1 MAENHKAV
9 TGSRLDARL
18 WGSVALNLAITLV
31 EFAGG
36 LWGGSVALLA
46 DSAHNLA
53 DAAAV
58 GLAIFARRLSRR
70 APTPRHTY
78 GFKRAEV
85 IAALLNSAG
94 LIAISVLVA
103 REAVGRLFHPQPAR
117 VPVMLVTASVALIAN
132 LLCVLLLRNHRTE
145 DINVKSA
152 FLHLLQDALASMAVI
167 IAALVSGTA
176 GGAYADPAAA
186 ILISVI
192 VLRSTMSIV
201 WESIHTLLEAAPAG
215 LDVQHLAEIVARRF
229 PTVRLHHIHIW
240 EVGPSQRILT
250 AHMKVSVMNV
260 CDAES
265 LAAEVRRFLQEEWN
279 INHAT
284 LEAEANGCGSEQLL
298 GEWK

>member
-1 MAENHKAV
+1 MAENHRAV
-9 TGSRLDARL
+9 IGGRLDARL
-18 WGSVALNLAITLV
+18 WGSVALNLAIALL
-31 EFAGG
+31 ECAGG
-36 LWGGSVALLA
+36 LWAGSVALLA

-53 DAAAV
+53 DAGAV
-58 GLAIFARRLSRR
+58 GLTIFARRLSRH
-70 APTPRHTY
+70 APTLRHTY

-85 IAALLNSAG
+85 IAALLNSAA
-94 LIAISVLVA
+94 LIAISVFVA

-117 VPVMLVTASVALIAN
+117 APVMLVTASVALLAN
-132 LLCVLLLRNHRTE
+132 LLCVLLLRHYRSE
-145 DINVKSA
+145 DLNVKSA
-152 FLHLLQDALASMAVI
+152 FLHLLQDALASLAVI
-167 IAALVSGTA
+167 IAALVAGTSG
-176 GGAYADPAAA
+176 GPYADPAAA

-201 WESIHTLLEAAPAG
+201 WESVHTLLEAAPAG
-215 LDVQHLAEIVARRF
+215 LDVRRLAEIVSRRF

-250 AHMKVSVMNV
+250 AHMKVGATNV

-265 LAAEVRRFLQEEWN
+265 LAAEVRCFLQEEWN

>member
-1 MAENHKAV
+1 MAEDHRAV
-9 TGSRLDARL
+9 IESRLDGRL

-36 LWGGSVALLA
+36 LWAGSVALLA

-53 DAAAV
+53 DAGAV
-58 GLAIFARRLSRR
+58 GLAIFARQLSRR
-70 APTPRHTY
+70 TPTPRHTY

-85 IAALLNSAG
+85 IAALLNSAI

-103 REAVGRLFHPQPAR
+103 RQAVERLFHPQTAR
-117 VPVMLVTASVALIAN
+117 ASVMLVTASVALIAN
-132 LLCVLLLRNHRTE
+132 LLCVLLLRNHTTE
-145 DINVKSA
+145 DINVRSA
-152 FLHLLQDALASMAVI
+152 FLHLLQDALASLAVV
-167 IAALVSGTA
+167 IAALFARTA
-176 GGAYADPAAA
+176 GGVYADPAAA

-192 VLRSTMSIV
+192 VLRSAVSIV
-201 WESIHTLLEAAPAG
+201 WESVHTLLEAAPAG
-215 LDVQHLAEIVARRF
+215 LDVRHLAEIVSRRF
-229 PTVRLHHIHIW
+229 PTVRLHHIHVW

-279 INHAT
+279 ISHAT

>member
-9 TGSRLDARL
+9 IGSKLDARL

-36 LWGGSVALLA
+36 VWAGSIALLA
-46 DSAHNLA
+46 DSAHNLT
-53 DAAAV
+53 DAGAV
-58 GLAIFARRLSRR
+58 GLALFARRLSRR

-85 IAALLNSAG
+85 IAALVNSAT

-103 REAVGRLFHPQPAR
+103 REAIGRLFHPQPAR
-117 VPVMLVTASVALIAN
+117 APVMLVTASVALIAN
-132 LLCVLLLRNHRTE
+132 LVCVFLLRDHRKE

-152 FLHLLQDALASMAVI
+152 FLHLLQDALASLAVI
-167 IAALVSGTA
+167 IAALAVGTT
-176 GGAYADPAAA
+176 GGPYADPAAA

-201 WESIHTLLEAAPAG
+201 WESLHTLLEAAPAG
-215 LDVQHLAEIVARRF
+215 LDVQHLAEIVAGRF
-229 PTVRLHHIHIW
+229 PTVRLHHIHVW

-250 AHMKVSVMNV
+250 AHMKVSVANV
-260 CDAES
+260 CDAEA
-265 LAAEVRRFLQEEWN
+265 LAGDVRHFLQEEWN

-284 LEAEANGCGSEQLL
+284 LEAEANGCGSDQLL